1 VFALTSLAT
10 ILALA
15 GGATR
20 SVAAGAQA
28 PAVPGEL
35 IVGFERGASLSAQN
49 AAVNLAGGT
58 PEERY
63 PEIRATL
70 VQVPPGETE
79 DAMKMLQGHPRV
91 RYVEPNHLVRT
102 LATPDDPRF
111 PELWGLHNTGQTGGT
126 PDADIDAP
134 EAWDLETGS
143 QDVVVGVTDTG
154 VDFGHPDLAAQQ
166 WVNAGEN
173 CGSTDPGATCDE
185 RADGLDND
193 TNGYVDDWRG
203 WDFANDDND
212 PADDH
217 DHGTHVSGT
226 IGAVGS
232 NTTGVTGVNWN
243 VKVMALK
250 FLDQTGFGT
259 TADAI
264 SATLYAA
271 DNGARVSSNSW
282 GGGPFD
288 QALLDAI
295 EYGAGKGMLF
305 VAAAGND
312 GRNNDT
318 TPTYPANYVSE
329 AIVSVAATDHNDA
342 RAFFSNYGAKSVD
355 LGAPGVN
362 ILSTTRNASYEAF
375 QGTSMAT
382 PHVAG
387 VAALLA
393 ARFPSASPY
402 GLKAL
407 LLRSVDPVPALAATT
422 TTGGRLNAFTAASC
436 VDEPKVWLGAPAQGF
451 VVGVGDVVH
460 VSVLG
465 SSCAAPAG
473 LGNVQVTVNGAA
485 LTLTAA
491 TPDRGLYTGSYT
503 AGAEGP
509 LSVTATVTSGGET
522 ATQTVTGAAY
532 LSYACEDVPLAWVDV
547 TPGTRLTSASNGD
560 DAVSTLAIGF
570 PVTYFG
576 QTYTTAFVSSNG
588 FLTLGSSSGATTPL
602 NGALPTTA
610 APNGM
615 VAPFW
620 DDLNPAAGGD
630 VYAGITGSAPN
641 RTLHVEWF
649 NVPHFTFGSSGT
661 VTVELSLKENGDVR
675 FQYLDTDFGNPTW
688 NAGASATAGVER
700 PDGVIARELSF
711 NQPQLTSGRAFS
723 CAYGAVPPPPPPVAI
738 STTSLPGGTVG
749 QEYSQT
755 VAVTGGTPPFSWT
768 LDSGSLPAGLT
779 LNASTG
785 AVAGTPTSAGTE
797 SFTVRVTD
805 SLSQTDTQALSIEV
819 APPPQ
824 PTVLTT
830 SLPGGNVGSAYGATL
845 QASGGTPP
853 YAWSPDPGPLPP
865 GLALDPETGTI
876 SGTPT
881 TAGTFSFTARVTD
894 AASQFDTQALSVTV
908 AGPMEVTAGPSST
921 TILAGTHRSGTASS
935 LAADDNAYYELN
947 STPSGQRTT
956 DWYGTFTGVSN
967 SLSNLRVS
975 YTGKNSRSCTQV
987 IFIWRWTTGSWVQL
1001 SSRSVGTTEVAI
1013 ANLVPSGTQAN
1024 YVSGATGDGDVRVRV
1039 RCRRSSQSFFA
1050 SGDLLRISYVRP
1062 AGFATA
1068 VGSRLRAASSG

>member
-1 VFALTSLAT
+1 
-10 ILALA
+10 
-15 GGATR
+15 
-20 SVAAGAQA
+20 
-28 PAVPGEL
+28 
-35 IVGFERGASLSAQN
+35 
-49 AAVNLAGGT
+49 
-58 PEERY
+58 
-63 PEIRATL
+63 
-70 VQVPPGETE
+70 
-79 DAMKMLQGHPRV
+79 M
-91 RYVEPNHLVRT
+91 
-102 LATPDDPRF
+102 
-111 PELWGLHNTGQTGGT
+111 
-126 PDADIDAP
+126 
-134 EAWDLETGS
+134 
-143 QDVVVGVTDTG
+143 
-154 VDFGHPDLAAQQ
+154 
-166 WVNAGEN
+166 
-173 CGSTDPGATCDE
+173 
-185 RADGLDND
+185 
-193 TNGYVDDWRG
+193 
-203 WDFANDDND
+203 
-212 PADDH
+212 
-217 DHGTHVSGT
+217 
-226 IGAVGS
+226 
-232 NTTGVTGVNWN
+232 TGVNWN

-250 FLDQTGFGT
+250 FLDSTGFGT

-271 DNGARVSSNSW
+271 DNGARISSNSW

-295 EYGAGKGMLF
+295 EYGASKGMLF

-312 GRNNDT
+312 GRSNDT

-342 RAFFSNYGAKSVD
+342 LAFFSNYGAKSVD

-407 LLRSVDPVPALAATT
+407 LLRSVDPVPALAGRT

-473 LGNVQVTVNGAA
+473 VGNVEVTVNGAP

-503 AGAEGP
+503 PGADGP
-509 LSVTATVTSGGET
+509 LSITATVTSGGET

-560 DAVSTLAIGF
+560 DAVSTVAIGF

-602 NGALPTTA
+602 NSALPSTA

-620 DDLNPAAGGD
+620 DDLNPAVGGD
-630 VYAGITGSAPN
+630 VYAGITGSAPD

-675 FQYLDTDFGNPTW
+675 FQYLDTDFGNPIW

-723 CAYGAVPPPPPPVAI
+723 CAYGAVPPPPPPPVAI

-749 QEYSQT
+749 QAYSQT
-755 VAVTGGTPPFSWT
+755 LTATGGTPPFSWT

-785 AVAGTPTSAGTE
+785 AVTGTPTSAGTE
-797 SFTVRVTD
+797 SFTARVTDSLSQTDTQALSIEVAPAPPPPVTVSTTSLPGGTVGQAYSETLAATGGTPPFTWTLDSGSLPAGLTLNASTGAVTGTPTSAGTESFTARVTD

-845 QASGGTPP
+845 QAGGGTPP
-853 YAWSPDPGPLPP
+853 YTWSLDPGPLPP
-865 GLALDPETGTI
+865 GLALDPATGTI

-881 TAGTFSFTARVTD
+881 SAGTFPFTARVTD
-894 AASQFDTQALSVTV
+894 AASQFDSQALSITV
-908 AGPMEVTAGPSST
+908 AGPMQVTAGPNST

-935 LAADDNAYYELN
+935 LAADDNAYYEVN
-947 STPSGQRTT
+947 STTSGQRTT

-987 IFIWRWTTGSWVQL
+987 IFIWRWTTSSWVQL
-1001 SSRSVGTTEVAI
+1001 SSQSVGTTEVAI

-1024 YVSGATGDGDVRVRV
+1024 YVSGTTGDGDVRVRV

-1068 VGSRLRAASSG
+1068 VASRLRAASSG